1 MTVRQDL
8 TDGNS
13 RLGRRIIDGA
23 ARVAGLTFLNL
34 GDWRDADADRYLEL
48 IRDPLTSLKNE
59 GAKST
64 LAFYGAMA
72 QLEGETFSRPTI
84 TRSALAT
91 SALRN
96 GVDEAT
102 VWKRPFVTMRTALA
116 QGKSI
121 KEAVNLG
128 ASRAEYL
135 ASTEV
140 QLARRGAGLQAR
152 SSNDRIVGYIRTLT
166 GAENCALCYVA
177 STQRYRK
184 SDLLPIH
191 PGCDCGEM
199 PIYGRQD
206 PGQVIDEMRLS
217 KTHQAIEER
226 FGISDRGARE
236 PDYRQILIADHGEI
250 GPTLTVRNQKFTGPN
265 DLDLKNKKT
274 KPPKDAREPDYF
286 ELGLKTQALGKVELD
301 PVKVK
306 AKTNPRRNES
316 LGYREN
322 CTNCVAAYDLRRRG
336 YDVEAKP
343 LVGGRPSRVMIMES
357 YNMPDGS
364 EMQFSDYFQRA
375 QKIPK
380 NRILKHIIDNNPVG
394 SRGFIWGA
402 WGRSRSGHIWN
413 WEITEDRKVRFI
425 EPQNPE
431 PVSTRHYIKDIT
443 STQYIRTDD
452 LKPKPGV
459 SKFVEDSRND

>member
-23 ARVAGLTFLNL
+23 ARLAGLSFLNL
-34 GDWRDADADRYLEL
+34 GDWRDADADRYLNL
-48 IRDPLTSLKNE
+48 IRDPLTGLKNE

-84 TRSALAT
+84 TKASLTT

-116 QGKSI
+116 QGKSM
-121 KEAVNLG
+121 KEAVDLG
-128 ASRAEYL
+128 AARAEYL

-152 SSNDRIVGYIRTLT
+152 SGNDRIVGYIRTLT

-177 STQRYRK
+177 STQRYNK
-184 SDLLPIH
+184 KDLLPIH

-236 PDYRQILIADHGEI
+236 PDYRRILIKDHGEI
-250 GPTLTVRNQKFTGPN
+250 GPTLTVRGQDFTGPTN
-265 DLDLKNKKT
+265 LNLKATKT
-274 KPPKDAREPDYF
+274 KPPANATNPDF
-286 ELGLKTQALGKVELD
+286 FNLGLKTQALGEVVTD
-301 PVKVK
+301 PAQIVK
-306 AKTNPRRNES
+306 KTNPKFSTGRAYQN
-316 LGYREN
+316 N
-322 CTNCVAAYDLRRRG
+322 CTNCVAAYDLRKRG
-336 YDVEAKP
+336 YDVEAQP
-343 LVGGRPSRVMIMES
+343 LSKGRPTARIVAEYADETGEPIRLSGALGRE
-357 YNMPDGS
+357 
-364 EMQFSDYFQRA
+364 
-375 QKIPK
+375 
-380 NRILKHIIDNNPVG
+380 NRIPRNRITKHIEDNQPVG
-394 SRGFIWGA
+394 SYGFIRGKWGQ
-402 WGRSRSGHIWN
+402 SRTGHVWV
-413 WEITEDRKVRFI
+413 WERTETGVRYI
-425 EPQNPE
+425 EPQDGTVVNLKYFDYGIA
-431 PVSTRHYIKDIT
+431 STSYYRI
-443 STQYIRTDD
+443 DD
-452 LKPKPGV
+452 LTPTAGV
-459 SKFVEDSRND
+459 TQFVEDSRK

>member
-1 MTVRQDL
+1 MANVENIEADNAL
-8 TDGNS
+8 T
-13 RLGRRIIDGA
+13 A
-23 ARVAGLTFLNL
+23 
-34 GDWRDADADRYLEL
+34 
-48 IRDPLTSLKNE
+48 
-59 GAKST
+59 
-64 LAFYGAMA
+64 
-72 QLEGETFSRPTI
+72 
-84 TRSALAT
+84 TRSGLIASSSNAIEKIREGIDQPGFRRAFPTLLASIT
-91 SALRN
+91 AVAAIVLYWGMQQPDMTTLYSSLPEAEKSKVLDSLRN
-96 GVDEAT
+96 MGVE
-102 VWKRPFVTMRTALA
+102 
-116 QGKSI
+116 
-121 KEAVNLG
+121 
-128 ASRAEYL
+128 
-135 ASTEV
+135 
-140 QLARRGAGLQAR
+140 
-152 SSNDRIVGYIRTLT
+152 
-166 GAENCALCYVA
+166 
-177 STQRYRK
+177 
-184 SDLLPIH
+184 
-191 PGCDCGEM
+191 
-199 PIYGRQD
+199 
-206 PGQVIDEMRLS
+206 
-217 KTHQAIEER
+217 
-226 FGISDRGARE
+226 
-236 PDYRQILIADHGEI
+236 
-250 GPTLTVRNQKFTGPN
+250 
-265 DLDLKNKKT
+265 
-274 KPPKDAREPDYF
+274 
-286 ELGLKTQALGKVELD
+286 VELD

-364 EMQFSDYFQRA
+364 EMQFSDYLQRA
-375 QKIPK
+375 PKIPK

>member
-23 ARVAGLTFLNL
+23 ARVAGQTFLNL
-34 GDWRDADADRYLEL
+34 GDWRDADAERYLNL

-72 QLEGETFSRPTI
+72 QLEGETFTRPTI
-84 TRSALAT
+84 AKSALTT

-116 QGKSI
+116 HGKSM
-121 KEAVNLG
+121 KEAVDLG
-128 ASRAEYL
+128 AARAEYL

-152 SSNDRIVGYIRTLT
+152 SSNERIVGYIRTLT

-177 STQRYRK
+177 STQRYKK

-226 FGISDRGARE
+226 FGISDPGARE
-236 PDYRQILIADHGEI
+236 PDYRRILIKDHGEI
-250 GPTLTVRNQKFTGPN
+250 GPTLTVRGQDFTGPN
-265 DLDLKNKKT
+265 NLSLKGT
-274 KPPKDAREPDYF
+274 KARPPANAKEPDYF
-286 ELGLKTQALGKVELD
+286 DLGLETQPLGEVETDPEKIKTLTNPNYK
-301 PVKVK
+301 KVK
-306 AKTNPRRNES
+306 
-316 LGYREN
+316 GYDSN
-322 CTNCVAAYDLRRRG
+322 CTNCVTAYDLRRRG
-336 YDVEAKP
+336 YNVEAKP
-343 LVGGRPSRVMIMES
+343 MPFGRPTRDVVLRG
-357 YNMPDGS
+357 YDLPDGS
-364 EMQFSDYFQRA
+364 PMTLREFSARER
-375 QKIPK
+375 IPGK
-380 NRILKHIIDNNPVG
+380 GKVLRDLIENNPPG
-394 SRGFIWGA
+394 SRGFIYGS
-402 WGRSRSGHIWN
+402 WGRTSAGHVWN
-413 WEITEDRKVRFI
+413 WEITEDSKVRFI
-425 EPQNPE
+425 EPQDPNK
-431 PVSTRHYIKDIT
+431 VSTRNYLKEMN
-443 STQYIRTDD
+443 QVRYVRTDD
-452 LKPKPGV
+452 LKPK
-459 SKFVEDSRND
+459 SAITEFVKDSRND

>member
-13 RLGRRIIDGA
+13 RLGRRLIDGA
-23 ARVAGLTFLNL
+23 ARVAGLSFLNL
-34 GDWRDADADRYLEL
+34 GDWRDADADRYLNL

-84 TRSALAT
+84 AKSALTT

-116 QGKSI
+116 QGKSM
-121 KEAVNLG
+121 KEAVDLG
-128 ASRAEYL
+128 AARAEYL

-152 SSNDRIVGYIRTLT
+152 SSNERIVGYIRTLT

-236 PDYRQILIADHGEI
+236 PDYRRILIKDHGEI
-250 GPTLTVRNQKFTGPN
+250 GPTLTVRGQDFTGPN
-265 DLDLKNKKT
+265 NLSLKGTKA
-274 KPPKDAREPDYF
+274 KPPANATNPDF
-286 ELGLKTQALGKVELD
+286 FNLGLKTQALGEVETDLAQIL
-301 PVKVK
+301 K
-306 AKTNPRRNES
+306 KTNPKFSTGRAYQN
-316 LGYREN
+316 N
-322 CTNCVAAYDLRRRG
+322 CTNCVAAYDLRKRG
-336 YDVEAKP
+336 YDVEAQP
-343 LVGGRPSRVMIMES
+343 LTKGRPTARIVAEYADES
-357 YNMPDGS
+357 GEPLTLSGAYGR
-364 EMQFSDYFQRA
+364 E
-375 QKIPK
+375 
-380 NRILKHIIDNNPVG
+380 NRIPRNRITKHIEDNQPVG
-394 SRGFIWGA
+394 SYGFIRGKWGQ
-402 WGRSRSGHIWN
+402 SRTGHVWV
-413 WEITEDRKVRFI
+413 WERTETGVRYI
-425 EPQNPE
+425 EPQDGTVVGPKYFDYGIAN
-431 PVSTRHYIKDIT
+431 T
-443 STQYIRTDD
+443 SYYRIDD
-452 LKPKPGV
+452 LTPTAGV
-459 SKFVEDSRND
+459 NQFVEDSRK